1 MTARNATWAVLVA
14 ALGCLLAAPLCCPP
28 AEAQGGPWLP
38 APGEFYSAF
47 EAGFFSTDSYHR
59 NDGEQVRLA
68 FGGLLERRSLLSYNE
83 IGWKKGASVI
93 LGIPVESVTRRSLLG
108 EVNRTETGLSDL
120 QLGLRFKVS
129 EGASATAL
137 QLAWSAPAGYNRDY
151 QISPAYLAYA
161 TATECQGLTGA
172 DSVNCVRQLAAP
184 HLGSGEQEVSAVI
197 HWGTALKRWNGFL
210 EVSHGYRNRGILAA
224 QALFSADLGFW
235 IGPSLMVAGRYTG
248 ALDVG
253 RGSTRGDD
261 VDEHMA
267 GPVVIYRLDDTMD
280 VFASSLH
287 TAVARN
293 AFHTDRYFVG
303 VAFKKT
309 GLDRLQGYLG
319 GTRKP

>member
-14 ALGCLLAAPLCCPP
+14 AIGCPLVASLHCPA

-47 EAGFFSTDSYHR
+47 EAGFLSTDSFHR

-68 FGGLLERRSLLSYNE
+68 FGGLIERRSLLSYNE

-120 QLGLRFKVS
+120 QVGLRIKMS

-137 QLAWSAPAGYNRDY
+137 EFSWSAPAGYNRDY
-151 QISPAYLAYA
+151 QLSADTLMYA
-161 TATECQGLTGA
+161 DRTDCQGLTGT
-172 DSVNCVRQLAAP
+172 DSVNCVRQLAP
-184 HLGSGEQEVSAVI
+184 SRLGSGEQEVSAAI

-210 EVSHGYRNRGILAA
+210 ALSHGYRNRGILAA
-224 QALFSADLGFW
+224 QAMFSADLGFW
-235 IGPSLMVAGRYTG
+235 LGPSLLVAGRYRG

-253 RGSTRGDD
+253 RGSTPADD
-261 VDEHMA
+261 VEEHFA
-267 GPVVIYRLDDTMD
+267 GPVVIYRLDDAME

-287 TAVARN
+287 TVRARN
-293 AFHTDRYFVG
+293 ALHADRYFVG

-309 GLDRLQGYLG
+309 GLNRLQGYLG
-319 GTRKP
+319 GTRRP